1 MEHHHSH
8 NNNILIVWTYLPP
21 IIVVVGTAGNILS
34 FITVTNKHCKKSS
47 FTTYIAAFAIVDTVY
62 LLLVVL
68 NSWLHFVFD
77 INLQEINTV
86 TCKLFEFLLL
96 VLGHSSS
103 WLIASLT
110 VERTFC
116 TYFPH
121 KVKTMCRPKTGY
133 VVVGLI
139 LGFISA
145 LNIHELI
152 GFEYQENQQGTNV
165 TRCGFVNVRYKNFM
179 MYYFSWIEFSLYFL
193 LPVIVIIT
201 CNSATVIKIFRN
213 SNTSGMARAL
223 DLNRKKRNRHLL
235 VITLLVSFT
244 FLISI
249 SPVTLYSTLKPYL
262 FEDADYFFSSTQT
275 EDIVSTIVYHLG
287 FLNHAINFFLYILSG
302 ERFRKDLK
310 AAFCKKINHTSQGRT
325 NISQILN
332 ASSQM

>member
-1 MEHHHSH
+1 MGYHHPL
-8 NNNILIVWTYLPP
+8 NGIILLVWTYLPP

-47 FTTYIAAFAIVDTVY
+47 FTTYIAAFAVVDTVY

-68 NSWLHFVFD
+68 NSWLHFVYD
-77 INLQEINTV
+77 INLQEIHIV
-86 TCKLFEFLLL
+86 TCKLLEFLILF
-96 VLGHSSS
+96 LGHSSS

-152 GFEYQENQQGTNV
+152 GFIYQENQQDTNV
-165 TRCGFVNVRYKNFM
+165 TMCGFVNVRYKNFM

-201 CNSATVIKIFRN
+201 CNFATVIKIFRN
-213 SNTSGMARAL
+213 SDTSRMAHAF

-244 FLISI
+244 YVVSI
-249 SPVTLYSTLKPYL
+249 SPVTLYLTLKPYL
-262 FEDADYFFSSTQT
+262 FKDADYFFSSTQT

-302 ERFRKDLK
+302 ERFRKDLR
-310 AAFCKKINHTSQGRT
+310 AAFCKKVNRANQERT
-325 NISQILN
+325 NISHILS
-332 ASSQM
+332 AYSQM